1 MDRES
6 QGQASQVH
14 ARRRHP
20 RKRVD
25 RPPGGAQCCSMPG
38 WFEINAADRPAP
50 QRPEYW
56 RSAVCDQFVPLAVE
70 PGGGVLRGRVA
81 GGDVAELRLRRI
93 RATQHGFERRQR
105 DIGAGDPEVLHL
117 LLLDHGE
124 TLVEQDDRTA
134 TMAPGDLLLY
144 DSSRPFRFRTAG
156 EFQFT
161 ICLMPRRLL
170 PVPER
175 VQRGWTA
182 RALPTQNGVAA
193 AVAPL
198 LASLARHGS
207 TADAAQQLALQQA
220 MVSMYVALLSESGI
234 AGRPPAV
241 NLSLAKSHIAQHL
254 SDPRLSPAD
263 VAAACSLSLS
273 YLHRLFA
280 NDGST
285 VAGHIREQRLQ
296 AARRDL
302 LQATV
307 QEPVAQIAER
317 WGITDP
323 AHFSRMFKKRFGS
336 SPADLRRR
344 WRVENVEAPG
354 QASGDARP
362 GDVGLRPAAR

>member
-1 MDRES
+1 M
-6 QGQASQVH
+6 A
-14 ARRRHP
+14 
-20 RKRVD
+20 
-25 RPPGGAQCCSMPG
+25 G
-38 WFEINAADRPAP
+38 WFEISAADRPAA
-50 QRPEYW
+50 QRPDYW
-56 RSAVCDQFVPLAVE
+56 RAAVCDQFVPLAVE
-70 PGGGVLRGRVA
+70 PGGGLLHGRVA

-105 DIGAGDPEVLHL
+105 DIRAADPEVLHL

-134 TMAPGDLLLY
+134 SMVPGDLLLY
-144 DSSRPFRFRTAG
+144 DSSRPFRFRTSG
-156 EFQFT
+156 DFQFT
-161 ICLMPRRLL
+161 ICLLPKRLL
-170 PVPER
+170 SVPER
-175 VQRGWTA
+175 VHRSWTA
-182 RALPTQNGVAA
+182 RALPTEHGVAA

-220 MVSMYVALLSESGI
+220 MVSMYVALLSETGLD
-234 AGRPPAV
+234 GRPPAV
-241 NLSLAKSHIAQHL
+241 NLSLAKSFIARHL
-254 SDPRLSPAD
+254 GDPRLAPAD

-280 NDGST
+280 NDGTT
-285 VAGHIREQRLQ
+285 VAGYVREQRLQ

-302 LQATV
+302 LEAAV

-317 WGITDP
+317 WGISDP

-344 WRVENVEAPG
+344 WRVEGGQAPG
-354 QASGDARP
+354 PASSDTGP
-362 GDVGLRPAAR
+362 GESVLRSAAR